1 MNYALII
8 AGGSGHRMGQ
18 DIPKQFINVYD
29 KPVIIYTLESFQKH
43 PLIDAIEVV
52 CLEGWENILWAYAK
66 QFNITKLK
74 WVVKGGNSGQE
85 SIRNGVYDLETKCQ
99 PDDIVIIHDGVRP
112 LVDDSVLTDVI
123 RKAEQYGNAVTSMPY
138 NEQIFIVSKDDD
150 TTTTQYIPRETL
162 RRVST
167 PQAYNFKLLDA
178 KYHEAFEKKIGI
190 YGSSYTNTM
199 MVELGVRLHFAAGS
213 DKNIKLTTK
222 DNLEMFKA
230 FLANDGRQHDDW
242 LK

>member
-1 MNYALII
+1 MNIAIII
-8 AGGSGHRMGQ
+8 ASGSGQRMGQ

-29 KPVIIYTLESFQKH
+29 KPVLIYTLEGFQKH

-52 CLEGWENILWAYAK
+52 CKDGWHDIVWAYAK

-74 WVVKGGNSGQE
+74 WIVSGGETGQE
-85 SIRNGVYDLETKCQ
+85 SIRNGVYNLENKCESN
-99 PDDIVIIHDGVRP
+99 DNIIIHDGIRP
-112 LVDDSVLTDVI
+112 LVDDTVLSDVI
-123 RKAEQYGNAVTSMPY
+123 IKCNEYGNAVTSMPY
-138 NEQIFIVSKDDD
+138 NEQIFVIDDEVS
-150 TTTTQYIPRETL
+150 TTRYIPRETL

-167 PQAYNFKLLDA
+167 PQCYKFGKLNE

-199 MVELGVRLHFAAGS
+199 MVELGEKLYFAAGS
-213 DKNIKLTTK
+213 DKNIKITTK
-222 DNLEMFKA
+222 DDLELFKA
-230 FLANDGRQHDDW
+230 YLKSDKDTW